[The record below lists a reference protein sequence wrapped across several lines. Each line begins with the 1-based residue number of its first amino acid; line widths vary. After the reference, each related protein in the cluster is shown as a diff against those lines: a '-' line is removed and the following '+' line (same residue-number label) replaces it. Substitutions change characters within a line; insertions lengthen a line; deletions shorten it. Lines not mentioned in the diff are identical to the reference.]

1 MCVSVCVRDT
11 LPPLPCINEEMR
23 HQVPSVRKRQQGN
36 PVEEM
41 EEGLVIWF
49 GILAASF
56 S

>member
-1 MCVSVCVRDT
+1 MCVCET
-11 LPPLPCINEEMR
+11 PLPPCINEELQY
-23 HQVPSVRKRQQGN
+23 QVPSVGKTQSGN
-36 PVEEM
+36 RVKEV

>member
-1 MCVSVCVRDT
+1 MYVCAN
-11 LPPLPCINEEMR
+11 LPLLPCINEELR
-23 HQVPSVRKRQQGN
+23 YQVPSVGKGQLGN
-36 PVEEM
+36 PVEEE